1 MWSVLA
7 LLLALSGGAM
17 SLDKLN
23 MCMDAKHHKTEPG
36 PEGQLYQQCSP
47 WRDNACCTA
56 NTSAEAHDDASYL
69 YNFNWN
75 HCGTMSKECKKH
87 FIQDTCFYE
96 CSPHLGPWIQPVDQS
111 WRKER
116 ILDVPLCKE
125 DCETWWED
133 CKNDFTCK
141 TNWHKG
147 WDWSSGGAHTW
158 KSKAGMHVCACISL
172 INHSKH
178 IPSFAKTFSHRDFLL
193 LLLLH
198 LHLCR
203 NNTIKIYQMH
213 SILSQVSTNV
223 LKVASA
229 VSGLMFFPHPN
240 PCVKKSGPTLTS
252 IPHTPKPLG
261 NACSSG
267 SPAQT
272 PTRRLLSTTS
282 TMGSNSKALLCQHCS
297 SWLSHLSL

>member
-1 MWSVLA
+1 MCLYVRRTVKP
-7 LLLALSGGAM
+7 GGKTARM
-17 SLDKLN
+17 ISPAKLTGTR
-23 MCMDAKHHKTEPG
+23 DGTGAQVGPTLGKH
-36 PEGQLYQQCSP
+36 
-47 WRDNACCTA
+47 
-56 NTSAEAHDDASYL
+56 
-69 YNFNWN
+69 
-75 HCGTMSKECKKH
+75 
-87 FIQDTCFYE
+87 
-96 CSPHLGPWIQPVDQS
+96 
-111 WRKER
+111 
-116 ILDVPLCKE
+116 
-125 DCETWWED
+125 
-133 CKNDFTCK
+133 
-141 TNWHKG
+141 
-147 WDWSSGGAHTW
+147 
-158 KSKAGMHVCACISL
+158 KADMHVCACISL

-213 SILSQVSTNV
+213 SILSQISTNV

-252 IPHTPKPLG
+252 IPLTPKPLG

>member
-1 MWSVLA
+1 MCLYVRRTVKP
-7 LLLALSGGAM
+7 GGKTARM
-17 SLDKLN
+17 ISPAKLTGTR
-23 MCMDAKHHKTEPG
+23 DGTGAQVGPTLRKH
-36 PEGQLYQQCSP
+36 
-47 WRDNACCTA
+47 
-56 NTSAEAHDDASYL
+56 
-69 YNFNWN
+69 
-75 HCGTMSKECKKH
+75 
-87 FIQDTCFYE
+87 
-96 CSPHLGPWIQPVDQS
+96 
-111 WRKER
+111 
-116 ILDVPLCKE
+116 
-125 DCETWWED
+125 
-133 CKNDFTCK
+133 
-141 TNWHKG
+141 
-147 WDWSSGGAHTW
+147 
-158 KSKAGMHVCACISL
+158 KADMHVCACISL

-297 SWLSHLSL
+297 SWLSHLSLCNDSLKLIFLTIAVSP